1 MKQFLIKITLW
12 LAKRA
17 GLEAHVVLVP
27 SDVLAFARVKVKAVE
42 LVGTGVAGLADFKR
56 SHVMQ
61 TLQHQFPHAKP
72 HDCANAIQ
80 IAVSELRV

>member
-1 MKQFLIKITLW
+1 MKQFLVKLTLW

-17 GLEAHVVLVP
+17 GLEAHILFVP
-27 SDVLAFARVKVKAVE
+27 SDVLAFARVRVKAIE
-42 LVGTGVAGLADFKR
+42 GVGVGVAGLADFKR

-61 TLQHQFPHAKP
+61 TLQHQFPHASA

-80 IAVSELRV
+80 IAVHDLKG